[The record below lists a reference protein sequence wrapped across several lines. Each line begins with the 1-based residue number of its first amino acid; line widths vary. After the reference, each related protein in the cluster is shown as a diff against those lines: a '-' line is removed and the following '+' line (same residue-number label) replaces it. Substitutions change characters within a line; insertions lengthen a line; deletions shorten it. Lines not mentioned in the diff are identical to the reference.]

1 MKKTL
6 VCLMLVLAL
15 VLGCAAAETA
25 ETVKVEIRDSDGVT
39 VLNELE
45 IEKGAAV
52 TDLGV
57 TKDGYVLEGVY
68 VTPALLRPYEQ
79 TPIEEDTVLFVAWK
93 SAVVDE
99 RPWMLAGSLKGY
111 PDNAWG
117 EIWPQD
123 DYLLAPVEDAF
134 NTFAIEV
141 NLYEGDEF
149 KIAVIGEGYAWSDTD
164 SLDSRNVVASE
175 YLTGGED
182 AFDTGANIKVLQ
194 DGLYRLTLVTDA
206 ETISLCRIS
215 AERLGDAAPPPEVAY
230 EFDLQVHASF
240 LGWDVAQNVV
250 LTRNGDEYLWYG
262 VFDAAEDGEFGIKNY
277 GTDAWFAGEDGANI
291 PVAAGHYMVF
301 IRLTEDNKL
310 AEPIVVGEPAYYVVG
325 TCGNKGWAAD
335 ANADNTAYCMQ
346 AQDDGTYSLTVSF
359 TEDDTDTWTEGKVAF
374 KVVYGLGGLV
384 GNDYWYGDGADNFMV
399 DPGDYTIR
407 FDPAT
412 GAVTV
417 E

>member
-117 EIWPQD
+117 QIWPQD

-141 NLYEGDEF
+141 NLYEGD
-149 KIAVIGEGYAWSDTD
+149 DC
-164 SLDSRNVVASE
+164 L
-175 YLTGGED
+175 
-182 AFDTGANIKVLQ
+182 
-194 DGLYRLTLVTDA
+194 LYTSPSPRD
-206 ETISLCRIS
+206 
-215 AERLGDAAPPPEVAY
+215 
-230 EFDLQVHASF
+230 
-240 LGWDVAQNVV
+240 
-250 LTRNGDEYLWYG
+250 
-262 VFDAAEDGEFGIKNY
+262 
-277 GTDAWFAGEDGANI
+277 
-291 PVAAGHYMVF
+291 
-301 IRLTEDNKL
+301 
-310 AEPIVVGEPAYYVVG
+310 
-325 TCGNKGWAAD
+325 
-335 ANADNTAYCMQ
+335 
-346 AQDDGTYSLTVSF
+346 
-359 TEDDTDTWTEGKVAF
+359 
-374 KVVYGLGGLV
+374 
-384 GNDYWYGDGADNFMV
+384 
-399 DPGDYTIR
+399 
-407 FDPAT
+407 
-412 GAVTV
+412 
-417 E
+417 